1 MLMAG
6 CGLFPK
12 VQEETAGWSA
22 QKLYNDAKENLND
35 GNYERAIKMFET
47 LEARYPFGRFAQQ
60 AQLEVAYAYYKD
72 NEPISAIAASDRF
85 IKLHPNHPNVDYAYY
100 LKGLANFN
108 EDLGLLGQLVDQDLS
123 ERDPKAAREAFQ
135 SLKELVTRFPDSK
148 YTPDA
153 TARMKYLVNAL
164 ANNEVHVAKYYLK
177 RQAYVAAVNR
187 AKEVVKTYPEAPA
200 TEEALAVM
208 VVAYDKLKLPDLR
221 DDAQRVL
228 KLNFPNSQYAQ
239 GVSLRAQAWYK
250 FWSGVGS
257 DSRAQRKHAPTFRR
271 YRWANNTRTRS
282 RSSCVST
289 PGAGALAVTPTL
301 MR

>member
-1 MLMAG
+1 MSILSSVLQFRAIAQVLGTFALISTMFITG

-12 VQEETAGWSA
+12 TQDETAGWSA
-22 QKLYNDAKENLND
+22 QQLYNDAKENLND

-47 LEARYPFGRFAQQ
+47 LESRYPFGRFAQQ

-72 NEPISAIAASDRF
+72 NEPISAIAACDRF

-108 EDLGLLGQLVDQDLS
+108 EDLGVLGKFVDQDLS

-135 SLKELVTRFPDSK
+135 ALKELVTRFPDSK

-153 TARMKYLVNAL
+153 SARMKYLINAL

-177 RQAYVAAVNR
+177 RQAYVAAANR

-208 VVAYDKLKLPDLR
+208 AFAYDKLKLTDLR
-221 DDAQRVL
+221 DDARRVL
-228 KLNFPNSQYAQ
+228 KLNFPNSKYVQ
-239 GVSLRAQAWYK
+239 GISLRDKAWYK
-250 FWSGVGS
+250 FW
-257 DSRAQRKHAPTFRR
+257 
-271 YRWANNTRTRS
+271 N
-282 RSSCVST
+282 
-289 PGAGALAVTPTL
+289 
-301 MR
+301 

>member
-1 MLMAG
+1 MLSTALFVSG
-6 CGLFPK
+6 CGLLPK
-12 VQEETAGWSA
+12 TKDETAGWSA
-22 QKLYNDAKENLND
+22 QRLYSEAKDNLND
-35 GNYERAIKMFET
+35 GNYERAIQLFET
-47 LEARYPFGRFAQQ
+47 LEARYPFGRYAQQ

-72 NEPISAIAASDRF
+72 DEPISAVAAADRF

-108 EDLGLLGQLVDQDLS
+108 DDLGILGRWVEQDLS
-123 ERDPKAAREAFQ
+123 ERDPRAAREAFQ
-135 SLKELVTRFPDSK
+135 AFKELVTRFPDSK

-177 RQAYVAAVNR
+177 REAYVAAANR

-221 DDAQRVL
+221 DDASRVL
-228 KLNFPNSQYAQ
+228 KLNFPNSQYIKK
-239 GVSLRAQAWYK
+239 GVSLREKAWYK
-250 FWSGVGS
+250 FW
-257 DSRAQRKHAPTFRR
+257 
-271 YRWANNTRTRS
+271 
-282 RSSCVST
+282 
-289 PGAGALAVTPTL
+289 
-301 MR
+301 